1 MKKPLILVTNDDGMF
16 APGIKALV
24 EVVRDIGEVVIIAP
38 NSPQSGKGHAIT
50 IHDPI
55 RLHKVDVFEG
65 IEAYECSGT
74 PVDCVKLAKSVVLK
88 DRDVDLCVSGI
99 NHGSNASINIIYSG
113 TMSAA
118 MEASLEGIDSIG
130 FSLLDFSFEANFEA
144 SKVIAKKIVKYVLE
158 HGIQNGNL
166 LNVNIPRIPLEEIK
180 GIKVCKQAEARWTEE
195 FAEAIDPRGEKYY
208 WMTGTFN
215 TIEKDK
221 NTDIWAL
228 QNGYVSIVPSS
239 HDLTNYE
246 ALDGLKG
253 IENE

>member
-24 EVVRDIGEVVIIAP
+24 EVVRDLGEVVIIAP

-88 DRDVDLCVSGI
+88 DRKVDLCVSGI

-144 SKVIAKKIVKYVLE
+144 SKVIAKKIVNYVLKN
-158 HGIQNGNL
+158 GMQKGNL
-166 LNVNIPRIPLEEIK
+166 LNVNIPR
-180 GIKVCKQAEARWTEE
+180 
-195 FAEAIDPRGEKYY
+195 
-208 WMTGTFN
+208 N
-215 TIEKDK
+215 
-221 NTDIWAL
+221 
-228 QNGYVSIVPSS
+228 SIRR
-239 HDLTNYE
+239 N
-246 ALDGLKG
+246 
-253 IENE
+253 